1 MATFEIVALDPTT
14 PQLRAPGAA
23 DTYSLPR
30 PIVGDNIFPQ
40 IVTTAATTYTLTAA
54 DSGEVLIFT
63 SSTGATVTLPAA
75 VVALAG
81 FRVWIINAAAFNS
94 ANVTLSPA
102 SGTIDGYATH
112 AIRRGEGVQLLANGT
127 NWTILTGKKLR
138 TYAENVDA
146 GFSKANAV
154 GDASVAVGSGAYAG
168 STNAF
173 AAGTGAAAYGNSSAA
188 LGTYAYATG
197 LYDVAIGCSSSGG
210 GATAV
215 TGSAAIAIGGAYASG
230 NDSIAIHNVNNT
242 STYGAKGTQSIAM
255 GGNCVATSSYGVA
268 IAGGSANAGGAASVA
283 IGYSCNTA
291 VAAGGAFALGS
302 AWNIGYGARSD
313 EQDCFAFGDSSWA
326 AQIKKYAFAGW
337 GSSQGAV
344 QYGLLQLAKI
354 TTDATPT
361 VLTSNT
367 ANATTTNQLILRDG
381 AAFTVS
387 GLVVARQSTATGT
400 QSAAWKVEALIRR
413 ETGVATTVLVAS
425 TVTAI
430 SNVPGWTIALSAD
443 TTNGGLAVTATGA
456 AGTVIR
462 WNAALTTAEVV
473 Y

>member
-215 TGSAAIAIGGAYASG
+215 TGAAAIAIGGSYASG
-230 NDSIAIHNVNNT
+230 NDSLAINNVNNT
-242 STYGAKGTQSIAM
+242 STYGAKGTQSIAI
-255 GGNCVATSSYGVA
+255 GGNCYATYSYGIV
-268 IAGGSANAGGAASVA
+268 IAGAGANAGGYSSIALGYSSAAAGDGAVA
-283 IGYSCNTA
+283 IGN
-291 VAAGGAFALGS
+291 
-302 AWNIGYGARSD
+302 AWNIGYGARAEGLDS
-313 EQDCFAFGDSSWA
+313 FAFGDSAWA
-326 AQIKKYAFAGW
+326 SQTKKYAFAGW

-367 ANATTTNQLILRDG
+367 ANATTNNQLILRNG